1 MLIKAILLFMG
12 TDSIAME
19 TIGWKIYIING
30 VWDVFEFVVI
40 ALSISLSFKKKKGKI
55 RFK

>member
-1 MLIKAILLFMG
+1 MG